1 MRPLSLLTRAAAAG
15 AVAAALAF
23 APLVPAL
30 AETAP
35 DPRLVLQYA
44 LDQTSG
50 TVAVD
55 SSGKG
60 HNGAVVN
67 GGTWAGSEGLKLD
80 GVNDYVRLPDNIM
93 QGLSAI
99 TVSTDVLMA
108 PTQATPYFIYG
119 LGNTTSNAGN
129 GYLFTTGDSYRTSI
143 ASGNWSTEQTLSQNQ
158 PLARGVWKTITYT
171 LSNGTATL
179 YLDGVQVGQKT
190 GVTITP
196 GSIGNGL
203 TTANY
208 LGRSVY
214 TGDKYLSGSVRDF
227 RIYNAAL
234 TPSEVAASIAPSDQL
249 RKDRDVAA
257 LNLGDLSAVTANLT
271 LPTTGVNGSKL
282 TWASSDPAIISA
294 AGAVTRPSAAQGP
307 ATVTLTAT
315 VTRGEASGTKAFT
328 ATVLPSESDEEKLA
342 AATAAL
348 TLPAVDD
355 VRGNITLPPTSGQAT
370 VTWQSSNPIIDATGI
385 VNRPASDTDVVLTAT
400 LKVGTAS
407 GTKQFTAH
415 VKAKPAVAPYA
426 GYAFAYFTGNSLAGE
441 NIFMAASRGNDA
453 LHWDETNG
461 GKPILTSSMGTKGL
475 RDPFVIRSPEGDKFY
490 MIATDLSIGSGTS
503 WDSSQRQ
510 GSQYLEVW
518 ESYDLKNWSEQ
529 RHVKVSPSTAGNT
542 WAPEAYYDQS
552 IGAYVV
558 FWASKIYAETDPGH
572 TAGVA
577 NKMMYSITRDF
588 RTFTEAKV
596 WNDPGTSVI
605 DSTVI
610 KDKDTY
616 YRFTKDE
623 AGVSGCVDIME
634 EKSKNLLAVDLPET
648 KPRNWS
654 LLSSCIGK
662 NAGTGAVEGP
672 TAFKSNTEEKFY
684 LFVDEFGGR
693 GYIPLESTSLETP
706 NWKLSTNYQLPASP
720 RHGTVLPVTQTELDA
735 LRQTPKPVPANAKG
749 EILHYTFDQTS
760 GTEVADSSGNGLN
773 GKIVGGASWQPDG
786 ALTLDGAGA
795 YVDVPDN
802 ILSGVQDVTVEA
814 DVKVSA
820 AQSGAYFIY
829 GFGNTDSG
837 GVGNGYLFATG
848 NSTYK
853 TGIAS
858 GNWTTEQLANSTSA
872 LPRDS
877 WKHLVYTLKG
887 TVATVYLDGI
897 KVGENLNAT
906 LNPADIGLGSTT
918 SNYLGKSVYSA
929 DKTLN
934 GSFREFAIYNRA
946 LSADEVRNLS
956 GDKTGIADV
965 SLTDANVLKVAPIV
979 DSAGKKVT
987 FPVKPGTD
995 LGKLAP
1001 TFSLVPGAVS
1011 SPASGTDVDLTTPVT
1026 YTVTAPDGTTAEW
1039 TLSALEMKSPVL
1051 PGYTADPNIV
1061 VFGDTYYIYPTTDGI
1076 AGWGS
1081 TKFSV
1086 YSSKNLVDWTDEGV
1100 VLDLANV
1107 SWTHSNAWAPTA
1119 TSKGGKYYLYFSAGQ
1134 SIGVAVADSPKGPFV
1149 DSGAPL
1155 VDKAAYG
1162 GAQQI
1167 DPAVFTDDDGVSYLF
1182 WGNGTARYVPLNA
1195 DMVSYSAANVKTIG
1209 GLTQFREGSFVH
1221 KRNGTYYLTYSI
1233 DDTRSE
1239 NYRVGYA
1246 TASSIAG
1253 PWTYKGVILE
1263 KKPELGILGTG
1274 HNSVLQVPGTDD
1286 WYIAYHRFAIPGGDG
1301 MHRETT
1307 IDRLTYAEDGSIN
1320 PVVPTLESVGPQF
1333 VDTAAPAVTLGTAP
1347 AAPDGAEGWYLGPV
1361 TVNVAAS
1368 DNFTAAPTVEVA
1380 VDGGAWVPYSAS
1392 FDVASDGAH
1401 TVKARASDAVG
1412 NMSQEASIGL
1422 KIDRTAPQT
1431 AATLDDDR
1439 TLTLTAADPYSGVA
1453 SLDYRIGTA
1462 EWTPYSAPVPGGR
1475 TAATVEYRAIDKAGN
1490 ATIGKIDVPAPA
1502 SQSITFGDITPKT
1515 VGDSDFTVSA
1525 TSTSGLPVTFT
1536 AAGACT
1542 LLNTSVHLT
1551 GAGTC
1556 TITARQE
1563 GSPRFLAA
1571 PDVVRSFQVKAP
1583 VLDSFDR
1590 TNGLVGSSWSGDD
1603 GRQSYSIKD
1612 KALSPLLGGTL
1623 LYSATFGPDQTASL
1637 TLKSI
1642 APKSVQGVLLKVQS
1656 GKPFLSAGVSTAY
1669 DAATKTVR
1677 VSTLG
1682 VDKSAWYSYG
1692 DIQASFGAGDVL
1704 TASYVDGIVTV
1715 YRNADLV
1722 AAVPLRAADVQLFAG
1737 KAGKAG
1743 ISSTLATGSVLDDF
1757 RAAAIAH

>member
-1 MRPLSLLTRAAAAG
+1 MRSLRLLTRAAAAG
-15 AVAAALAF
+15 AVASALALT
-23 APLVPAL
+23 PLVPAL

-35 DPRLVLQYA
+35 DPRLVLRYA
-44 LDQTSG
+44 LDQTGG

-55 SSGKG
+55 SSGNG
-60 HNGAVVN
+60 RDGAVVN
-67 GGTWAGSEGLKLD
+67 GGTWAGNEGLKLD
-80 GVNDYVRLPDNIM
+80 GVNDHVRLPDNIM

-99 TVSTDVLMA
+99 TISTDVLMA

-143 ASGNWSTEQTLSQNQ
+143 ASGNWSTEQTISQNQ

-171 LSNGTATL
+171 LANGTATL
-179 YLDGVQVGQKT
+179 FLDGVQVGQKT

-208 LGRSVY
+208 IGRSVY

-227 RIYNAAL
+227 RIYNTAL
-234 TPSEVAASIAPSDQL
+234 TPGEVAASIVPSDQL
-249 RKDRDVAA
+249 RADRDAA
-257 LNLGDLSAVTANLT
+257 VLNLGDLSAVTGSLS
-271 LPTTGVNGSKL
+271 LPATGVNGSTL
-282 TWASSDPAIISA
+282 TWASSDPAVISPT
-294 AGAVTRPSAAQGP
+294 GVVTRPNATKGP

-315 VTRGEASGTKAFT
+315 LTRGEASGTKTFT
-328 ATVLPSESDEEKLA
+328 ATVLPAESDEEKLA

-355 VRGNITLPPTSGQAT
+355 VRGNITLPPTSGQAA
-370 VTWQSSNPIIDATGI
+370 VTWQSSSPIIDTSGI
-385 VNRPASDTDVVLTAT
+385 VNRPTADTDVVLTAT
-400 LKVGTAS
+400 LKVGAAS
-407 GTKQFTAH
+407 GTKQFTAQ
-415 VKAKPAVAPYA
+415 VKAKPAVAPFA
-426 GYAFAYFTGNSLAGE
+426 GYAFAYFTGNSVAGE

-518 ESYDLKNWSEQ
+518 ESYDLKTWSEQ

-542 WAPEAYYDQS
+542 WAPEAYYDES

-558 FWASKIYAETDPGH
+558 FWASKIYAESDPGH
-572 TAGVA
+572 TAGVV
-577 NKMMYSITRDF
+577 NKMMYSTTRDF
-588 RTFTEAKV
+588 RTFSEAKV

-623 AGVSGCVDIME
+623 GGVSGCIDIME
-634 EKSKNLLAVDLPET
+634 EKSKNLLAVDLPST
-648 KPRNWS
+648 SPRNWS

-662 NAGTGAVEGP
+662 KAGTAAVEGP
-672 TAFKSNTEEKFY
+672 TVFKSNTEEKFY

-706 NWKLSTNYQLPASP
+706 NWKLSTNYKLPASP
-720 RHGTVLPVTQTELDA
+720 RHGTVLPVTQAELEG
-735 LRQTPKPVPANAKG
+735 LRQTPKPVPANEKG
-749 EILHYTFDQTS
+749 EILRYTFDQTS
-760 GTEVADSSGNGLN
+760 GTEVADSSGNGLS
-773 GKIVGGASWQPDG
+773 GKIVGGSSWQPDG
-786 ALTLDGAGA
+786 ALKLDGAGG

-820 AQSGAYFIY
+820 SQSGAYFIY
-829 GFGNTDSG
+829 GFGNTDAG

-848 NSTYK
+848 NSVYK

-858 GNWTTEQLANSTSA
+858 GNWSTEQLANSTSA

-897 KVGENLNAT
+897 KVGENLNTT

-918 SNYLGKSVYSA
+918 ANYLGKSVYSA

-934 GSFREFAIYNRA
+934 GSIREFAIYNRA
-946 LSADEVRNLS
+946 LSAEEVRNIS
-956 GDKTGIADV
+956 ADKTGIADV
-965 SLTDANVLKVAPIV
+965 SLTEASELKVAPIM
-979 DSAGKKVT
+979 DTASKKIT
-987 FPVKPGTD
+987 FAVKPGTD
-995 LGKLAP
+995 LSKLAP
-1001 TFSLVPGAVS
+1001 TFSLFPGAVS
-1011 SPASGTDVDLTTPVT
+1011 SPASGTNVDLTKPVT
-1026 YTVTAPDGTTAEW
+1026 YTVTAPDGATAEW
-1039 TLSALEMKSPVL
+1039 TFSALEMKSPVL

-1061 VFGDTYYIYPTTDGI
+1061 VYGDTYYIYPTTDGI
-1076 AGWGS
+1076 ASWGS
-1081 TKFSV
+1081 TKFSA

-1119 TSKGGKYYLYFSAGQ
+1119 TSKDGKYYLYFTAGQ
-1134 SIGVAVADSPKGPFV
+1134 SIGVAVADSPTGPFV

-1209 GLTQFREGSFVH
+1209 GLTQFREGPFVH
-1221 KRNGTYYLTYSI
+1221 KRNSTYYMTYSI

-1253 PWTYKGVILE
+1253 PWTYKGVILQ

-1286 WYIAYHRFAIPGGDG
+1286 WYIVYHRFAIPGGDG

-1333 VDTAAPAVTLGTAP
+1333 ADTSAPTVMIATAP
-1347 AAPDGAEGWYLGPV
+1347 AAPDGAGDWYLDPV
-1361 TVNVAAS
+1361 TVSVEAS
-1368 DNFTAAPTVEVA
+1368 DNSGAAPTVEVA
-1380 VDGGAWVPYSAS
+1380 VDGGSWVPYSAS
-1392 FDVASDGAH
+1392 FEVASDGPH
-1401 TVKARASDAVG
+1401 TVRARATDAAG
-1412 NMSQEASIGL
+1412 NTSAEASIAV

-1431 AATLDDDR
+1431 AATLDEDR
-1439 TLTLTAADPYSGVA
+1439 TLTLTAVDPYSGLA
-1453 SLDYRIGTA
+1453 SLEYRSGTA
-1462 EWTPYSAPVPGGR
+1462 EWAPYSAPIPGGR
-1475 TAATVEYRAIDKAGN
+1475 TAATVEFRAVDKAGN
-1490 ATIGKIDVPAPA
+1490 STQGAVDVPAPA
-1502 SQSITFGDITPKT
+1502 SQSISFDDITPKT
-1515 VGDSDFTVSA
+1515 LGDSDFTVSA
-1525 TSTSGLPVTFT
+1525 SSTSGLPVSFK
-1536 AAGACT
+1536 AAGSCA
-1542 LLNTSVHLT
+1542 LLGSSVHLT

-1556 TITARQE
+1556 TVTAQQE
-1563 GSPRFLAA
+1563 GNQRFLAA

-1583 VLDSFDR
+1583 LLDTFDR
-1590 TNGLVGSSWSGDD
+1590 ANGRVGSSWSGET
-1603 GRQSYSIKD
+1603 GPQSYVIKD
-1612 KALSPLLGGTL
+1612 KTLSPLLGGSL
-1623 LYSATFGPDQTASL
+1623 LYSSTFGSDQTASL
-1637 TLKSI
+1637 TLKAI
-1642 APKSVQGVLLKVQS
+1642 APKSVQGVLLKAQS
-1656 GKPFLSAGVSTAY
+1656 GKPFLSGAVSVVY
-1669 DAATKTVR
+1669 DTPTKSVR
-1677 VSTLG
+1677 VTTLG
-1682 VDKSAWYSYG
+1682 VDNNAWYSYG
-1692 DIQASFGAGDVL
+1692 GVAASFNAGDVM
-1704 TASYVDGIVTV
+1704 TASYVDGTVTV
-1715 YRNADLV
+1715 YRNADVV
-1722 AAVPLRAADVQLFAG
+1722 AVVPLRAADMQYFAG
-1737 KAGKAG
+1737 KTGKTG
-1743 ISSTLATGSVLDDF
+1743 ISSTLATGSTLDDF
-1757 RAAAIAH
+1757 RAASITR

>member
-1 MRPLSLLTRAAAAG
+1 MRPLRLLAQAAAAG
-15 AVAAALAF
+15 VVASALALT
-23 APLVPAL
+23 PLVPAL

-55 SSGKG
+55 SSG
-60 HNGAVVN
+60 NGRNGTVIN
-67 GGTWAGSEGLKLD
+67 GGTWSGSEGLKLD

-93 QGLSAI
+93 QRLSAI

-119 LGNTTSNAGN
+119 LGNTSSNVGN
-129 GYLFTTGDSYRTSI
+129 GYLFTSGDNYRTSI
-143 ASGNWSTEQTLSQNQ
+143 ASGNWSTEQTLSQNR
-158 PLARGVWKTITYT
+158 PLPRGVWKTITYT

-190 GVTITP
+190 GVTLTP

-214 TGDKYLSGSVRDF
+214 SADKYLSGSVRDF

-234 TPSEVAASIAPSDQL
+234 TPSEVAESIAPSDQL
-249 RKDRDVAA
+249 RKDRDVAT
-257 LNLGDLSAVTANLT
+257 LNLGDLSAVSTNLT
-271 LPTTGVNGSKL
+271 LPTTGVNGSAVA
-282 TWASSDPAIISA
+282 WASSDPAIISA
-294 AGAVTRPSAAQGP
+294 AGVVSRPTAAQGP

-315 VTRGEASGTKAFT
+315 VTRGEASGTKVFT
-328 ATVLPSESDEEKLA
+328 ATVLPAESDEQKLA

-355 VRGNITLPPTSGQAT
+355 VRGNITLPTTSGQAT
-370 VTWQSSNPIIDATGI
+370 VTWQSSNAIIDASGI
-385 VNRPASDTDVVLTAT
+385 VNRPAADTDVVLTAT
-400 LKVGTAS
+400 LKVGAAS

-415 VKAKPAVAPYA
+415 VKAKPALAPYA
-426 GYAFAYFTGNSLAGE
+426 GYAFAYFTGNSIAGE
-441 NIFMAASRGNDA
+441 NIYMAASRGNDA

-542 WAPEAYYDQS
+542 WAPEAYYDES

-572 TAGVA
+572 TAGVV
-577 NKMMYSITRDF
+577 NKMMYSTTRDF
-588 RTFTEAKV
+588 RTFSEAKV

-623 AGVSGCVDIME
+623 GGVSGCVDIME
-634 EKSKNLLAVDLPET
+634 EKSTSLLAVDLPNT
-648 KPRNWS
+648 NPRNWS
-654 LLSSCIGK
+654 LLASCIGK
-662 NAGTGAVEGP
+662 KAGTAAVEGP

-706 NWKLSTNYQLPASP
+706 DWKLSTNYKLPASP
-720 RHGTVLPVTQTELDA
+720 RHGTVLPVTQSELDG
-735 LRQTPKPVPANAKG
+735 LRQTPKPVPANEKG
-749 EILHYTFDQTS
+749 EILRYTFDQAS

-773 GKIVGGASWQPDG
+773 GKIVGGSSWQPDG
-786 ALTLDGAGA
+786 ALKLDGAGG

-820 AQSGAYFIY
+820 SQSGAYFIY
-829 GFGNTDSG
+829 GFGNTDAA

-848 NSTYK
+848 NSVYK

-858 GNWTTEQLANSTSA
+858 GNWSTEQLASSTSA

-887 TVATVYLDGI
+887 TVATVYLDGV
-897 KVGENLNAT
+897 KVGENLNTT

-918 SNYLGKSVYSA
+918 ANYLGKSVYTA

-934 GSFREFAIYNRA
+934 GSIREFAIYNRA
-946 LSADEVRNLS
+946 LSADEVRNIS

-965 SLTDANVLKVAPIV
+965 SLSDANVLKVAPIV
-979 DSAGKKVT
+979 DSTSKKVT

-995 LGKLAP
+995 LTKLAP
-1001 TFSLVPGAVS
+1001 TFSLFPGAVS
-1011 SPASGTDVDLTTPVT
+1011 GPASGASVDLTKPFT
-1026 YTVTAPDGTTAEW
+1026 YTVTAPDGTTADW
-1039 TLSALEMKSPVL
+1039 TFSALEMKSPVL

-1061 VFGDTYYIYPTTDGI
+1061 VYGDTYYIYPTTDGI
-1076 AGWGS
+1076 ASWGS

-1086 YSSKNLVDWTDEGV
+1086 YSSKNLVDWTDDGV

-1119 TSKGGKYYLYFSAGQ
+1119 TSKDGKYYLYFTAGQ
-1134 SIGVAVADSPKGPFV
+1134 SIGVAVSDSPTGPFV

-1155 VDKAAYG
+1155 VDKAAFG

-1195 DMVSYSAANVKTIG
+1195 DMVSYNAADVKTIS
-1209 GLTQFREGSFVH
+1209 GLTQFREGPFVH
-1221 KRNGTYYLTYSI
+1221 KRAGTYYMTYSI

-1263 KKPELGILGTG
+1263 KRPELGILGTG
-1274 HNSVLQVPGTDD
+1274 HNSVVQVPGTDD
-1286 WYIAYHRFAIPGGDG
+1286 WYIVYHRFALPGGDG

-1320 PVVPTLESVGPQF
+1320 PVVPTLESVSPQSA
-1333 VDTAAPAVTLGTAP
+1333 DSSAPTVTIATAP
-1347 AAPDGAEGWYLGPV
+1347 AAPNGAEGWYLDPV
-1361 TVNVAAS
+1361 TVSVAAS
-1368 DNFTAAPTVEVA
+1368 DNSAAAPTVEVA

-1401 TVKARASDAVG
+1401 SVKVRASDAAG
-1412 NMSQEASIGL
+1412 NMSEEASIAL
-1422 KIDRTAPQT
+1422 KIDRTAPQA
-1431 AATLDDDR
+1431 AATLDEDR
-1439 TLTLTAADPYSGVA
+1439 TLTLSASDPYSGVA
-1453 SLDYRIGTA
+1453 SLDYRLGTD
-1462 EWTPYSAPVPGGR
+1462 EWAPYETPITAGR
-1475 TAATVEYRAIDKAGN
+1475 TAAVVEFRAIDKAGN
-1490 ATIGKIDVPAPA
+1490 ASTGRVDVPAPA
-1502 SQSITFGDITPKT
+1502 GQSISFSDITPKT
-1515 VGDSDFTVSA
+1515 FGDSDFSVSA
-1525 TSTSGLPVTFT
+1525 TSTSGLPVSFA

-1542 LLNTSVHLT
+1542 LLDTSVHLT

-1556 TITARQE
+1556 TLTARQE
-1563 GSPRFLAA
+1563 GNQRFLAA
-1571 PDVVRSFQVKAP
+1571 PDVVRSFQVWAP

-1590 TNGLVGSSWSGDD
+1590 ADGRVGSPWSGDD
-1603 GRQSYSIKD
+1603 GPQSYTIQD
-1612 KALSPLLGGTL
+1612 KTLSPHLGGTL
-1623 LYSATFGPDQTASL
+1623 LYSATFGSDQTASL
-1637 TLKSI
+1637 TLNSF
-1642 APKSVQGVLLKVQS
+1642 APKSVQGIILKAQS
-1656 GKPFLSAGVSTAY
+1656 GKPFLSAAVSTVF
-1669 DAATKTVR
+1669 DASTKTVR

-1682 VDKSAWYSYG
+1682 VDKNAWYSYG
-1692 DIQASFGAGDVL
+1692 DIPASFEAGDVL

-1722 AAVPLRAADVQLFAG
+1722 AAVPLRTADVQLFAG
-1737 KAGKAG
+1737 KAGQAG
-1743 ISSTLATGSVLDDF
+1743 ISSKLATGSTLEDF
-1757 RAAAIAH
+1757 RAASIAH

>member
-1 MRPLSLLTRAAAAG
+1 MRPVRLLTRAAAAG
-15 AVAAALAF
+15 AVASALALT
-23 APLVPAL
+23 PLVPAL
-30 AETAP
+30 AETSP

-50 TVAVD
+50 SVAVD
-55 SSGKG
+55 TSGNG
-60 HNGAVVN
+60 RNGAVVN
-67 GGTWAGSEGLKLD
+67 GGTWTGSEGLKLD

-99 TVSTDVLMA
+99 TVSTEVLIA
-108 PTQATPYFIYG
+108 PAQATPYFIYG

-158 PLARGVWKTITYT
+158 ALARGVWKTITYT

-179 YLDGVQVGQKT
+179 FLDGVQVGQKT

-196 GSIGNGL
+196 GSIGSGL

-214 TGDKYLSGSVRDF
+214 TADRYLSGSVRDF
-227 RIYNAAL
+227 RIYNTAL
-234 TPSEVAASIAPSDQL
+234 TPSEVAASVAPSDQL

-257 LNLGDLSAVTANLT
+257 LSLGDLSAVTANLS
-271 LPTTGVNGSKL
+271 LPASGVNGS
-282 TWASSDPAIISA
+282 TVAWASSDPSVVTA
-294 AGAVTRPSAAQGP
+294 AGVVTRPSAAQGA

-315 VTRGEASGTKAFT
+315 VTRGEASGTKVFS
-328 ATVLPSESDEEKLA
+328 ATVLPAESDQEKLA

-348 TLPAVDD
+348 VLPAVDD
-355 VRGNITLPPTSGQAT
+355 VRGNITLPPTSGQAA

-385 VNRPASDTDVVLTAT
+385 VNRPAADTDVVLTAT
-400 LKVGTAS
+400 LTVGAAS
-407 GTKQFTAH
+407 GTKQFTAR

-426 GYAFAYFTGNSLAGE
+426 GYAFAYFTGNSIAGE
-441 NIFMAASRGNDA
+441 NIYMAASRGNDA

-461 GKPILTSSMGTKGL
+461 GKPILTSTMGTKGL
-475 RDPFVIRSPEGDKFY
+475 RDPFVIRAPEGDKFY

-529 RHVKVSPSTAGNT
+529 RHVKVSPATAGNT
-542 WAPEAYYDQS
+542 WAPEAYYDQG

-558 FWASKIYAETDPGH
+558 FWASKIYAENDPGH
-572 TAGVA
+572 TAGVV
-577 NKMMYSITRDF
+577 NKMMYSTTRDF
-588 RTFTEAKV
+588 RTFSEAKV

-623 AGVSGCVDIME
+623 GGVSGCVDIMQ
-634 EKSKNLLAVDLPET
+634 EKSNNLLAVDLPGSN
-648 KPRNWS
+648 PRNWA
-654 LLSSCIGK
+654 LQSSCIGK
-662 NAGTGAVEGP
+662 NAGTAAVEGP
-672 TAFKSNTEEKFY
+672 TVFKSNTEEKFY
-684 LFVDEFGGR
+684 LFLDEFGGR
-693 GYIPLESTSLETP
+693 GYIPLESPSLETP
-706 NWKLSTNYQLPASP
+706 AWKLSANYDLPASP

-735 LRQTPKPVPANAKG
+735 LRQTPKPVQANANG
-749 EILHYTFDQTS
+749 EILRYAFDQGS
-760 GTEVADSSGNGLN
+760 GTDVADSSGNGLN
-773 GKIVGGASWQPDG
+773 GKIVGGGSWQPDG
-786 ALTLDGAGA
+786 ALKLDGTTG
-795 YVDVPDN
+795 YVDIPDN
-802 ILSGVQDVTVEA
+802 ILSGVQDITVEA
-814 DVKVSA
+814 DVLVSA

-829 GFGNTDSG
+829 GFGNTDAA
-837 GVGNGYLFATG
+837 GVGNGYMFATG
-848 NSTYK
+848 NSVYK

-887 TVATVYLDGI
+887 TVATVYLDGK

-906 LNPADIGLGSTT
+906 LNPGDIGFGSTT
-918 SNYLGKSVYSA
+918 SNYLGKSVYNA
-929 DKTLN
+929 DRTLN
-934 GSFREFAIYNRA
+934 GSLREFAIYNRA
-946 LSADEVRNLS
+946 LSAEEVQKIS
-956 GDKTGIADV
+956 GDQAGLGDV
-965 SLTDANVLKVAPIV
+965 SLADPSLLKVAPIV
-979 DSAGKKVT
+979 DSTSRKVT
-987 FPVKPGTD
+987 YPVKPGTD
-995 LGKLAP
+995 VGKLAP
-1001 TFSLVPGAVS
+1001 TFSLFPGAVS
-1011 SPASGTDVDLTTPVT
+1011 SPASGAAVDLGSPVT
-1026 YTVTAPDGTTAEW
+1026 YKVTGPDGSTAEW
-1039 TLSALEMKSPVL
+1039 TFAALEMKSPVL

-1061 VFGDTYYIYPTTDGI
+1061 VYGDTYYIYPTTDGI
-1076 AGWGS
+1076 ASWGS

-1119 TSKGGKYYLYFSAGQ
+1119 TSKNGKYYLYFSAGQ

-1167 DPAVFTDDDGVSYLF
+1167 DPAVFTDNDGVSYLF

-1195 DMVSYSAANVKTIG
+1195 DMVSYTAANVKTIS
-1209 GLTQFREGSFVH
+1209 GLSQFREGPFVH
-1221 KRNGTYYLTYSI
+1221 QRNGTFYMTYSI

-1274 HNSVLQVPGTDD
+1274 HNSVVQVPGTDD
-1286 WYIAYHRFAIPGGDG
+1286 WYIVYHRFAIPGGDG

-1307 IDRLTYAEDGSIN
+1307 IDRLTYAADGSIK

-1333 VDTAAPAVTLGTAP
+1333 ADTSAPVVALATSP
-1347 AAPDGAEGWYLGPV
+1347 AAPNGADGWYLDPV
-1361 TVNVAAS
+1361 TMSANAT
-1368 DNFTAAPTVEVA
+1368 DNSGAAPTVEVA
-1380 VDGGAWVPYSAS
+1380 VDGGAWVPYLSS
-1392 FDVASDGAH
+1392 FEVASDGAH
-1401 TVKARASDAVG
+1401 TIRARATDAAG
-1412 NMSQEASIGL
+1412 NTSAEASVAV
-1422 KIDRTAPQT
+1422 KIDRTAPQ
-1431 AATLDDDR
+1431 AGASLDEDR
-1439 TLTLTAADPYSGVA
+1439 TLTLTATDPYSGVA
-1453 SLDYRIGTA
+1453 SLDYRVGTA
-1462 EWTPYSAPVPGGR
+1462 EWLPYTAPVPAGR
-1475 TAATVEYRAIDKAGN
+1475 TAATVEFRAVDKGGN
-1490 ATIGKIDVPAPA
+1490 AATGTVDVPAPA
-1502 SQSITFGDITPKT
+1502 GQSISFGEITPKT
-1515 VGDSDFTVSA
+1515 LGDSDFTISA
-1525 TSTSGLPVTFT
+1525 TATSNLPVTF
-1536 AAGACT
+1536 AASGACT
-1542 LLNTSVHLT
+1542 LLDASVHLT

-1556 TITARQE
+1556 SITARQE
-1563 GSPRFLAA
+1563 GSARFLPA
-1571 PDVVRSFQVKAP
+1571 PEVVRSFEVKAP

-1590 TNGLVGSSWSGDD
+1590 ANGGVGSAWGGEN
-1603 GRQSYSIKD
+1603 GRQAYVIKD
-1612 KALSPLLGGTL
+1612 KALNPLLGGTL
-1623 LYSATFGPDQTASL
+1623 LHSATFGSDQTASL
-1637 TLKSI
+1637 TLKTI
-1642 APKSVQGVLLKVQS
+1642 AAKSVQGVVLKGQS
-1656 GKPFLSAGVSTAY
+1656 GKSFLTAGVSALY
-1669 DAATKTVR
+1669 DASARTVR

-1682 VDKSAWYSYG
+1682 VDKNAWYSYG
-1692 DIQASFGAGDVL
+1692 DIQASFAAGDVL
-1704 TASYVDGIVTV
+1704 TAKYVDGTVTV
-1715 YRNADLV
+1715 YRNADVV
-1722 AAVPLRAADVQLFAG
+1722 ASVPLRTADVQFFAG
-1737 KAGKAG
+1737 KAGKTG
-1743 ISSTLATGSVLDDF
+1743 ISSTLATGSILDDF
-1757 RAAAIAH
+1757 RAAAIAR